1 VADIFNEVDEEVR
14 RERLK
19 KFWDQYSIYIIALAV
34 LIVVGVGGWRGYQY
48 WEAKRSQEAGAR
60 FERAITLSEENK
72 NAEAVE
78 EFKAIAADA
87 PGGYRTLA
95 RLRAAAALSETD
107 AKAAVAAYDAITADT
122 SLDQNFRDLAA
133 LRGGI
138 LLVDTAPFDDV
149 RKRIEPLAEPGRV
162 FRHTAREMLALSAWR
177 NGDATAA
184 RRYVEMVSSDGETP
198 QGVRGR
204 MEMLSALLAGSSKAG
219 S

>member
-1 VADIFNEVDEEVR
+1 VADIFHEVDEEVR

-19 KFWDQYSIYIIALAV
+19 KLWDQYSIYIIALAV

-48 WEAKRSQEAGAR
+48 WETKKSQESGAR

-72 NAEAVE
+72 NAEAAE

-95 RLRAAAALSETD
+95 RLRAAAVLSETD
-107 AKAAVAAYDAITADT
+107 VKAAAAAYDAIAADT
-122 SLDQNFRDLAA
+122 SLDQTFRDLAA

-138 LLVDTAPFDDV
+138 LLVDTAPFDEV
-149 RKRIEPLAEPGRV
+149 RKRLEPLAEPGRA

-184 RRYVEMVSSDGETP
+184 RRYVEMVSNDGETP

-204 MEMLSALLAGSSKAG
+204 MDMLSALLGGSGKAG

>member
-1 VADIFNEVDEEVR
+1 M
-14 RERLK
+14 
-19 KFWDQYSIYIIALAV
+19 
-34 LIVVGVGGWRGYQY
+34 
-48 WEAKRSQEAGAR
+48 
-60 FERAITLSEENK
+60 
-72 NAEAVE
+72 
-78 EFKAIAADA
+78 
-87 PGGYRTLA
+87 
-95 RLRAAAALSETD
+95 RAAAALSETD
-107 AKAAVAAYDAITADT
+107 AKAAVAAYDAIAADT

-149 RKRIEPLAEPGRV
+149 RKRLEPLAEPARA

-177 NGDATAA
+177 NGDAAAA

-204 MEMLSALLAGSSKAG
+204 VEMLSALLAGSSKAG